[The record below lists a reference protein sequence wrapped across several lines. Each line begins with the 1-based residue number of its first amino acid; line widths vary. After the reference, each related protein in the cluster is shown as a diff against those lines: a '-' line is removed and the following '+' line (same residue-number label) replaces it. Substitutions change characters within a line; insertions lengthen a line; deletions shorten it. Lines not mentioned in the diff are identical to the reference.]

1 MYFQLPIGN
10 VFSSPESIIFLHV
23 KKASLVFGCVWSA
36 FGNAEITSHIIFMD
50 MNKITEKQWS
60 VTGLCLKK
68 ILIGHRRGNIAY
80 FKNRRSRCSVKNSV
94 CSIVISSRG
103 DFSEVRRL
111 SMVYLSIELFFWRWR
126 MILIMFCQRIH
137 LNWNTL
143 WLEDYSL
150 IAKTS
155 CRYIL
160 FLFEIYNCGH
170 AFLYMSS
177 IHPLLFLFWLGDQQ

>member
-23 KKASLVFGCVWSA
+23 KEASLVFGCIWSV
-36 FGNAEITSHIIFMD
+36 FGNAEVTSHIIFMD

-94 CSIVISSRG
+94 CSIVISSLG
-103 DFSEVRRL
+103 DFSEVETSFYGLFIHRTFFFFEDGGW
-111 SMVYLSIELFFWRWR
+111 YLLCFIR
-126 MILIMFCQRIH
+126 
-137 LNWNTL
+137 
-143 WLEDYSL
+143 
-150 IAKTS
+150 
-155 CRYIL
+155 
-160 FLFEIYNCGH
+160 G
-170 AFLYMSS
+170 
-177 IHPLLFLFWLGDQQ
+177 